1 MKQTETVQAMPTVT
15 NVHPHQGEELG
26 TASPSR
32 KRNRRRRLAGW

>member
-15 NVHPHQGEELG
+15 NVHPQGEELG